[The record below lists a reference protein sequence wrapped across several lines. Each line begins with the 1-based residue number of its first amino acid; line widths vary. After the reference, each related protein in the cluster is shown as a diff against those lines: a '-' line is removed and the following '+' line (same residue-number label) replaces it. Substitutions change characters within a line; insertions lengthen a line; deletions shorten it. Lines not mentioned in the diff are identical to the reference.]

1 MRSLKN
7 ARHSLAFMPASEVS
21 SSPRRRRIY
30 LMRHGSVTYHDS
42 GAKIEGR
49 TVALSE
55 QGRIE
60 ASAAG
65 IAFAH
70 HGVLFDRV
78 ITSGLKRTVETAKRV
93 LSETRQRLDIEI
105 DADFE
110 ELKSGDIDL
119 VPTDQLYDAV
129 VGAFRGVVPHEKRF
143 TGGESIGEL
152 FARVTPALERLVS
165 ASNWNTA
172 LLVLHGG
179 VNRAILSLAL
189 TGQQMFLGNIS
200 QAPASIS
207 AIDVG
212 LGYADWVVR
221 YAGIAPTDLLQPE
234 ARLSTLEAML
244 ETYIALKR
252 TPS

>member
-1 MRSLKN
+1 
-7 ARHSLAFMPASEVS
+7 
-21 SSPRRRRIY
+21 
-30 LMRHGSVTYHDS
+30 MRHGSVTYHDS

-55 QGRIE
+55 QGRLE
-60 ASAAG
+60 ASNAG

-78 ITSGLKRTVETAKRV
+78 VTSGLNRTVETAQRV
-93 LSETRQRLDIEI
+93 LSETRQRIKIEVEP
-105 DADFE
+105 DFE

-119 VPTDQLYDAV
+119 IPTKQLYDAV
-129 VGAFRGVVPHEKRF
+129 VGPFRGVVAHDKRF

-152 FARVTPALERLVS
+152 FARVQPALERLVS
-165 ASNWNTA
+165 DQNWRTA

-189 TGQQMFLGNIS
+189 TGEPMFLGNIS

-212 LGYADWVVR
+212 DGYADWVVR
-221 YAGIAPTDLLQPE
+221 YVGIAATDLLQPG

-244 ETYIALKR
+244 EHYIALKR
-252 TPS
+252 TPHS